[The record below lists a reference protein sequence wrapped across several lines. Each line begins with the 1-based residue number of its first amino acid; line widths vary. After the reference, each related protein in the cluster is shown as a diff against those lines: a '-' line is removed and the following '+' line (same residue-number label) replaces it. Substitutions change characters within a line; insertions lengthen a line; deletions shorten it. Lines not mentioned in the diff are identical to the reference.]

1 MNRNEA
7 KDFIKKQ
14 SPKSFLEPD
23 KQNRGFICPFC
34 GNGSGQKGDGIRR
47 IPRSDSYKCFTCD
60 KAADIFD
67 LIGAKFSLDG
77 FNEQFNKAVEIYGV
91 DVDKTNN
98 STTSNQPASTKSTY
112 KPKGSDVSDYIE
124 KCHKAVSDTSF
135 YHDRG
140 ITDEMIDRF
149 NLGYDPAC
157 TESV

>member
-112 KPKGSDVSDYIE
+112 QSW
-124 KCHKAVSDTSF
+124 
-135 YHDRG
+135 
-140 ITDEMIDRF
+140 
-149 NLGYDPAC
+149 
-157 TESV
+157 